1 LLRFAR
7 NDTQELQMTSS
18 KIAAIT
24 MPKWGLTMTEG
35 KIVGWLKQ
43 RGQIFAEGEERLEK
57 AGDFNRLIS
66 RFLQT

>member
-1 LLRFAR
+1 MAAR
-7 NDTQELQMTSS
+7 NDTKELQMNSS
-18 KIAAIT
+18 EITAIA

-43 RGQIFAEGEERLEK
+43 PEQSFGEGEERLEK